1 MTADARYRLSIVVPA
16 RDEAGNLAR
25 LVAEVRGG
33 VRDAGVDAE
42 LVVVDDGST
51 DGTWP
56 TLDRLAAEH
65 PWLRPVRLTE
75 GRGQTIALGVGIA
88 RARAPFVATL
98 DADLQNDPADL
109 PAMLR
114 LLVAEGV
121 DLVQGHRAD
130 RRDPWAKRQ
139 TGRVGRA
146 ARRLVLHDRVRDTGC
161 STRVATAD
169 LARRW
174 PLHLRGMHRFIPAVS
189 AMLGAR
195 LLEVPVH
202 HRPRTVGNSH
212 YGSLRRGAVGLVD
225 LLAVRWMMSRYRP
238 VPPVL
243 TPDDPR
249 NGCPNRHPL
258 NRWDGRPARLSPPA
272 EPPPAPADTSLPCGT
287 PVPPP
292 RPVPLPTRPAVHPPQ
307 PAQP

>member
-1 MTADARYRLSIVVPA
+1 MTADASHRLSVVVPA

-25 LVAEVRGG
+25 LVAEVREG
-33 VRDAGVDAE
+33 VCDAGVDAE
-42 LVVVDDGST
+42 LIVVDDGST

-56 TLDRLAAEH
+56 TLVRLAVEH

-75 GRGQTIALGVGIA
+75 GRGQTVALGVGIA

-114 LLVAEGV
+114 LLIAEGV
-121 DLVQGHRAD
+121 DLVQGDRVD
-130 RRDPWAKRQ
+130 RRDTPAKRRA
-139 TGRVGRA
+139 GRVGRA
-146 ARRLVLHDRVRDTGC
+146 ARRLVLHDPVRDTGC
-161 STRVATAD
+161 STRVATAQ
-169 LARRW
+169 LARQW
-174 PLHLRGMHRFIPAVS
+174 PLHLCGMHRFIPATS

-225 LLAVRWMMSRYRP
+225 LLAMRWMMSRYRA
-238 VPPVL
+238 VPPVVV
-243 TPDDPR
+243 PDPA
-249 NGCPNRHPL
+249 GGHPQD
-258 NRWDGRPARLSPPA
+258 RWINTEEPA
-272 EPPPAPADTSLPCGT
+272 PPPACVVAPRRDHASVDAAAPTTPRLPPAL
-287 PVPPP
+287 
-292 RPVPLPTRPAVHPPQ
+292 HPPQ